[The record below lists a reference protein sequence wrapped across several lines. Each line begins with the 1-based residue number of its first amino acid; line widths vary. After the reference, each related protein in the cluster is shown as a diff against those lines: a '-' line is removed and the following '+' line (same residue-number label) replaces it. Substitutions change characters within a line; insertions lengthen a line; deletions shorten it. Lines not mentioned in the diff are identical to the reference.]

1 MEILLN
7 MVNSEPVL
15 GIGDMD
21 QNDVLDS
28 ADVGLLLGQM

>member
-1 MEILLN
+1 
-7 MVNSEPVL
+7 VL